1 MVGSF
6 VRSFVERARD
16 RRGDGDVRE
25 RGVCVERV
33 GASWIDRGAVVE
45 KRGGDDADGVVD
57 EGDAAR
63 RDGRDGGETKGR

>member
-1 MVGSF
+1 M
-6 VRSFVERARD
+6 
-16 RRGDGDVRE
+16 RE

-33 GASWIDRGAVVE
+33 GASWLDRGAVVE